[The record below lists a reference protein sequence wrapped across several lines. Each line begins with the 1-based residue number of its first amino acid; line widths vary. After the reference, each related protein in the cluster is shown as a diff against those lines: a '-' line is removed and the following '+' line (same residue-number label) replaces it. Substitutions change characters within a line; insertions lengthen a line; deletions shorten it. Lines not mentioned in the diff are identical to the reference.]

1 MDFTKL
7 TTYLEQRDSN
17 LIPDCRLVVFQD
29 HACLYDRSFS
39 RADVAP
45 SEQNKDMYFLFSAS
59 KVITC
64 TAALRLIEDGKLGM
78 DDPVSK
84 YLPEFAEL
92 YKWENGN
99 VVPVKNVLTV
109 RHLFSMQGGLTYD
122 LGHPEIQK
130 IKADTNNQ
138 ATTRDIMRGIAK
150 MPLSFEPGE
159 NYQYSLCHDV
169 LAAVVEVA
177 AGMKFSAYLHAVIFD
192 PLGMKDI
199 TLHSSDAVDARLKQ
213 QYCVDQYTFSA
224 VPKAANCPYI
234 LTEQYESGGAGM
246 ISTLEDYI
254 IFADAMACGS
264 SKDGYRILKPETV
277 ELMHTN
283 QLCEKG
289 LQTYRG
295 VYSNRKEGCGYACGV
310 RTMMDPKADWS
321 YSPVGEFGWDG
332 AAGAY
337 TVIDPKNHISLYYA
351 QHVMGAPYTAPY
363 SSSLHHSIRNFVYQ
377 AIKG

>member
-159 NYQYSLCHDV
+159 NFQYSLCHDV

-177 AGMKFSAYLHAVIFD
+177 SGKRFSEYLHEVIFD

-199 TLHSSDAVDARLKQ
+199 TMRPTPDVMARMKQ
-213 QYCVDQYTFSA
+213 QYAVDGFSLKA
-224 VPKAANCPYI
+224 VKKEATCPYI
-234 LTEQYESGGAGM
+234 LSDRYESGGAGM
-246 ISTLEDYI
+246 IATLEDYI
-254 IFADAMACGS
+254 LFVDTMACGT
-264 SKDGYRILKPETV
+264 SKDGYRILKPETIK
-277 ELMHTN
+277 LMQTN
-283 QLCEKG
+283 QLEGKS
-289 LQTYRG
+289 LQTYR
-295 VYSNRKEGCGYACGV
+295 VACMRKEGHGYGCGV
-310 RTMMDPKADWS
+310 RTVIDPTAAFSKG
-321 YSPVGEFGWDG
+321 PVGEFGWDG

-337 TVIDPKNHISLYYA
+337 CLIDPENHVSLYFAMHVLNCGYA
-351 QHVMGAPYTAPY
+351 YQNM
-363 SSSLHHSIRNFVYQ
+363 HHAIRNHVYE